1 MKNNKIAF
9 EQHINELLN
18 TVMNDEG
25 YNEETRMLVKQ
36 VVNSS
41 CPIEAKIALIESCME
56 AKGVE
61 EE

>member
-1 MKNNKIAF
+1 MNNNKIAF
-9 EQHINELLN
+9 NEYINELLN
-18 TVMNDEG
+18 TIMNDEG
-25 YNEETRMLVKQ
+25 YNEETRALVQ
-36 VVNSS
+36 EVVNSS